1 MEEKIKAAIEKGRT
15 ALGIEFGSTNI
26 KAVLIGPDHSPIASG
41 SYGWENQLKDG
52 IWTYPMEAVWSG
64 LQEAYRMMSIDAEKK
79 YGVSIS
85 TVGAIG
91 ISGMMHGYLAMDEN
105 WELLVPFRTWRNTMT
120 AQAAAEL
127 SDKFGFNIP
136 QRWSISHLEQAI
148 LNGEEHVKKMA
159 HLTTLSGY
167 VHRRL
172 TGENV
177 LGVGDASGMF
187 PIDSSTCRFDAGK
200 VRIYDDMLKER
211 DLPFTLEEIMPR
223 VLTAGEKAGT
233 LTPEG
238 ARLLDPSGRLQP
250 GIPMAPPEGDAG
262 TGMCATNSVAPRTG
276 NTSAGTSIFSMVVLE
291 KPLKEVHPEIDLVTT
306 PAGKAVAMVHCNNCT
321 SDINAWVG
329 LFREFGERFGLKI
342 SENEL
347 YTRLFEI
354 ALEGKADCGGL
365 LSYNYYSGEP
375 VVGLMDGRPLFMRK
389 ADAEMTLP
397 NFMRAH
403 LESALAALKIGMDI
417 LDQENVQID
426 IMYGHGGYFK
436 TPGVGQ
442 RLLAAAIHA
451 PVCVMKTAGEG
462 GPWGMALLAAYM
474 VEREQGETL
483 EEYLKNRVFAG
494 VSSIRV
500 EPEESDMAGFDSFL
514 SAYKKALPVEKEA
527 TERF

>member
-1 MEEKIKAAIEKGRT
+1 
-15 ALGIEFGSTNI
+15 
-26 KAVLIGPDHSPIASG
+26 
-41 SYGWENQLKDG
+41 
-52 IWTYPMEAVWSG
+52 
-64 LQEAYRMMSIDAEKK
+64 
-79 YGVSIS
+79 
-85 TVGAIG
+85 
-91 ISGMMHGYLAMDEN
+91 
-105 WELLVPFRTWRNTMT
+105 MT

-329 LFREFGERFGLKI
+329 LFREFGKRFGLKI
-342 SENEL
+342 SEDEL

-354 ALEGKADCGGL
+354 AMEGKADCGGL
-365 LSYNYYSGEP
+365 LSYNYCSGEP
-375 VVGLMDGRPLFMRK
+375 VVGLMDGRPLFVRK
-389 ADAEMTLP
+389 ADAELTLP
-397 NFMRAH
+397 NFMRTH
-403 LESALAALKIGMDI
+403 LESALATLKIGMDI
-417 LDQENVQID
+417 LKQENVRID

-474 VEREQGETL
+474 ADRDPEETL
-483 EEYLKNRVFAG
+483 EEYLKNRVFSG
-494 VSSIRV
+494 VSSTEV
-500 EPEESDMAGFDSFL
+500 KPEEKDMEGFDVFL
-514 SAYKKALPVEKEA
+514 SAYKKAFSVEKEA
-527 TERF
+527 AERF